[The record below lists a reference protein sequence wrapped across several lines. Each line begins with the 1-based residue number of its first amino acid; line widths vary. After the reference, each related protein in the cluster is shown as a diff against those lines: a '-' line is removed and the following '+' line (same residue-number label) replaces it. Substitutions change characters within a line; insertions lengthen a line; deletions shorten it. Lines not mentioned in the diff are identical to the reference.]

1 MGPGCGT
8 DGEAFVKGKVAI
20 TCLQMQNDLYRHRD
34 RIEAASYELVVP
46 TLTGQR
52 FETDELI
59 GLASDCVGIIAGDD
73 DLGRRTLT
81 GLTELKVL
89 VRWGIG
95 TDSVD
100 FDAANDMGIVV
111 RNTPGV
117 FGDEVADSAFGF
129 ILNLARGHHL
139 IDAAVRR
146 GEWVKVEGIS
156 LSGETLGVVGAGS
169 IGSAVIQRALG
180 FGMSVVVSDPY
191 FEGELPPGASL
202 VDLNEL
208 LRRSRFVVLTAP
220 ATPDTRGMISAS
232 IIQKMRHDAFIINVA
247 RGDLIVE
254 SDLANALK
262 SGALA
267 GAGLDVFNT
276 EPLPSTS
283 PLRDLNVL
291 LGSHNGSNTT
301 AGVRRASQRAVDIL
315 LDELSRL

>member
-1 MGPGCGT
+1 MS
-8 DGEAFVKGKVAI
+8 GEIAI
-20 TCLQMQNDLYRHRD
+20 TCLQMQNELHRHRA
-34 RIEAASYELVVP
+34 RIEAAGYELVVP
-46 TLTGQR
+46 ALTGQR
-52 FETDELI
+52 FESEELI
-59 GLASDCVGIIAGDD
+59 ALARDCVGIVAGDD

-81 GLTELKVL
+81 GLPNLRVL

-100 FDAANDMGIVV
+100 FDAARDLDVVV

-146 GEWVKVEGIS
+146 GKWIKYEGVS

-169 IGSAVIQRALG
+169 IGSAVVRRGLG
-180 FGMSVVVSDPY
+180 FGMSVVVYDPY
-191 FEGELPPGASL
+191 FEGQLPSGASL
-202 VDLNEL
+202 VDLNPL
-208 LRRSRFVVLTAP
+208 LHRSRFVVLTAP
-220 ATPDTRGMISAS
+220 STPSTRGMISAS
-232 IIQKMRHDAFIINVA
+232 TLAMMRPDAIVINVA

-254 SDLANALK
+254 ADLVAALE

-267 GAGLDVFNT
+267 GAGLDVFEV
-276 EPLPSTS
+276 EPLPADS

-291 LGSHNGSNTT
+291 LGSHNGSNTA
-301 AGVRRASQRAVDIL
+301 AGVRRASQRAVEIL
-315 LDELSRL
+315 LEELGQI

>member
-1 MGPGCGT
+1 MS
-8 DGEAFVKGKVAI
+8 GKIAI
-20 TCLQMQNDLYRHRD
+20 TCLQMQNDLYRHRA
-34 RIEAASYELVVP
+34 RIEAAGYELVVP

-52 FETDELI
+52 LEADALI
-59 GLASDCVGIIAGDD
+59 GVAGDCVGIIAGDD

-81 GLTELKVL
+81 GLPNLQVL

-100 FDAANDMGIVV
+100 FEAARELGVVV

-139 IDAAVRR
+139 IDTAVRR
-146 GEWVKVEGIS
+146 GEWRKLEGVS

-169 IGSAVIQRALG
+169 IGSAVIRRGLG
-180 FGMSVVVSDPY
+180 FGMTVLAHDPY
-191 FEGELPPGASL
+191 FQGELPSGASL
-202 VDLNEL
+202 VDYNEL
-208 LRRSRFVVLTAP
+208 LQQSRFLVLTAP
-220 ATPDTRGMISAS
+220 STPNTHGMINEATLGA
-232 IIQKMRHDAFIINVA
+232 MRPDAFVINVA

-254 SDLANALK
+254 ADLVAALG

-267 GAGLDVFNT
+267 GAGLDVFEV
-276 EPLPSTS
+276 EPLPAES
-283 PLRDLNVL
+283 PLRELNVV

-301 AGVRRASQRAVDIL
+301 AGVRRASQQAVEIL
-315 LDELSRL
+315 LEELGRV